1 MAQNIICS
9 SMQRLMSSGLEGIMV
24 KLNKRLSSA
33 AVALALSSMA
43 GAVWAGGFGIGT
55 QSGSGTGNAFA
66 GGAAA
71 ADDASVA
78 WSNPAAM
85 AALPSGKQFTAAGH
99 ILVPSFKFTNGGS
112 TGAFALPGTGEGGD
126 GGDMAFVPNA
136 FFTMD
141 INPKMRF
148 GFAVNVP
155 FGLATEYDQGWRGRF
170 TGIES
175 ALQAINLN
183 PSLSYKISD
192 ALSVGGGVSLQKMDA
207 KLTGAGAAGIV
218 TIKGDDIGYGFNL
231 GAMYQI
237 SPATRLGAAYR
248 SSIHYGLEGTIT
260 VSGLPAANGNVYASI
275 KTPDSLS
282 LSLFSVLSPK
292 WELMGDVTWTGWS
305 DVKRL
310 DVVRTTASVAGPV
323 GSTATTLLFNWK
335 DSMRYSVGANYKLS
349 EQTKLRFGLAIDET
363 PTNDIDRTPRLPDQD
378 RTWVAFGVQ
387 YKPSKQGVLEV
398 GYAHEFVK
406 DASVNVAVPPAPGRL
421 VGTFEN
427 KADILSV
434 QYSHRF

>member
-1 MAQNIICS
+1 
-9 SMQRLMSSGLEGIMV
+9 MV
-24 KLNKRLSSA
+24 KLNQRLSSV
-33 AVALALSSMA
+33 AVALALSGMA
-43 GAVWAGGFGIGT
+43 TAVSAGGFGIGT

-66 GGAAA
+66 GGAAV

-85 AALPSGKQFTAAGH
+85 TALPSGKQITGAAH
-99 ILVPSFKFTNGGS
+99 FLKPSFKFTNGNS
-112 TGAFALPGTGEGGD
+112 TGAFAAPGTGEGGD
-126 GGDMAFVPNA
+126 GGDLAIVPNV

-141 INPKMRF
+141 IDPSLRF

-183 PSLSYKISD
+183 PSLAYKVSD

-207 KLTGAGAAGIV
+207 KLTAASAAGIV
-218 TIKGDDIGYGFNL
+218 TIKGDDIGYGYNL
-231 GAMYQI
+231 GMMYQMT
-237 SPATRLGAAYR
+237 PATRLGASYR
-248 SSIHYGLEGTIT
+248 SAIHYNLEGTIA
-260 VSGLPAANGNVYASI
+260 VSGLPAANGNVNASL

-282 LSLFSVLSPK
+282 ISFFSVLSPQ

-310 DVVRTTASVAGPV
+310 DVVRTTASIAGAV
-323 GSTATTLLFNWK
+323 GSTASTLLFNWK
-335 DSMRYSVGANYKLS
+335 DTMRFGVGANYKLN
-349 EQTKLRFGLAIDET
+349 EQTKLRFGLALDET
-363 PTNDIDRTPRLPDQD
+363 PTNDTDRTPRLPDED
-378 RTWVAFGVQ
+378 RTWLAFGVQ
-387 YKPSKQGVLEV
+387 YKPSKQGTLEV

-406 DASVNVAVPPAPGRL
+406 DASINTTVAGA
-421 VGTFEN
+421 GTLRGSFSN